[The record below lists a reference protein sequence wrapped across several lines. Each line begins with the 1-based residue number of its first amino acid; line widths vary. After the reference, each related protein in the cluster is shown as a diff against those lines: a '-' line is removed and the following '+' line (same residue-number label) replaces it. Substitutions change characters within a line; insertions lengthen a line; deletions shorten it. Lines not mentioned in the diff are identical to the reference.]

1 MASTSTTPLTRS
13 GQAHAAFTPRYGRM
27 VAKLGTNVLTAGGD
41 RLDLAVMAALVRQVA
56 LLREQ
61 GVQVAIVSSGAIAAG
76 RHRLG
81 VKGEARDVPQR
92 QVLAAVGQPDLM
104 YAYQQLFSWHGITV
118 AQTLLSRRDLADRQG
133 YLNARNTLLSLLALG
148 VVPIVNENDVVAV
161 EEIEGSAIG
170 DNDTL
175 SALVANLVDAD
186 LLVILTDTDGLY
198 TADPYRDPQA
208 RLIRR
213 VERIDEEVERL
224 AGASHG
230 PGRGGMA
237 TKVQAAKLATA
248 SGTHVVIANGHAP
261 DVLVRAAAGEE
272 VGTFFPA
279 ATDRLESR
287 KRWMLSGLSW
297 RGSIVVDEGAVRAL
311 REGKASLLPAGV
323 VAAQGDFQR
332 GDVVAIVDPRGQ
344 RVACGIANYG
354 AREVEAIKGLR
365 SDRIEEVLGYA
376 YGQEVVHRDNLVL
389 L

>member
-1 MASTSTTPLTRS
+1 MATATGPLARGGDT
-13 GQAHAAFTPRYGRM
+13 GPTWEPRYGRI
-27 VAKLGTNVLTAGGD
+27 VAKLGTNVLTAGGH
-41 RLDLAVMAALVRQVA
+41 RLDLAVMATLVGQVA
-56 LLREQ
+56 RLRER

-81 VKGEARDVPQR
+81 VRGEARDVPQR

-104 YAYQQLFSWHGITV
+104 YAYQQLFSWHGLTV

-133 YLNARNTLLSLLALG
+133 YLNARNTLLALLELG

-161 EEIEGSAIG
+161 EEIEGSSIG

-186 LLVILTDTDGLY
+186 LLVILTDTEGLY

-213 VERIDEEVERL
+213 VERIDEAVERL

-237 TKVQAAKLATA
+237 TKIQAAKLATA
-248 SGTHVVIANGHAP
+248 SGTHVVIASGHSP

-279 ATDRLESR
+279 TGDRLESR

-297 RGSIVVDEGAVRAL
+297 RGSIVIDEGAVRAL
-311 REGKASLLPAGV
+311 RGGKASLLPAGV
-323 VAAQGDFQR
+323 LGAQGDFQR
-332 GDVVAIVDPRGQ
+332 GDVVAIVDPHGR
-344 RVACGIANYG
+344 RVACGIVNYS
-354 AREVEAIKGLR
+354 ASEVEAIKGLH
-365 SDRIEEVLGYA
+365 SERIVEVLGYA